1 MQLSLECAVPRLC
14 VFTAF
19 FLGVCGSAQ
28 DRITGS
34 IDASRK
40 TPIRGGA
47 PGLARA
53 EFDRGPVDPSR
64 KLGYVT
70 MHLAPSAAQQAELE
84 TLLEQ
89 QRDPASPSY
98 RKWLA
103 PEQFA
108 ERFGASRGDMAKVA
122 QWLESEGLT
131 IERQSRGRNWI
142 AFSGTA
148 AAVGRALQTE
158 FHRYVIHGEEHFA
171 NSTAPSVPAA
181 LDGIVTG
188 LVGLNDFG
196 SNIQPHMTNPDGTNS
211 IAPDDIATIYDITPL
226 YNMGIDG
233 TGQIIAIA
241 GSSELE
247 PHFSDIRAFQAMFNL
262 NVNLPQVVTV
272 GPSPGLNGAVL
283 EADLDI
289 EWSTA
294 VARGAYIVYVQ
305 SSDIFQSAI
314 YAVDQN
320 LAPVINLS
328 AGACEAELMYLG
340 ELYRS
345 IVQQAN
351 AQGITFLAASGDA
364 AAAACDGAGDEPV
377 ATNGLAVT
385 FPASIPEVTAVGGT
399 EFNENGGAYW
409 SSTNTAN
416 GASALSYIPE
426 KAWDDSLAAGVILG
440 SGGGASILYS
450 KPAWQT
456 GPGIPNDN
464 ARDVPDVSLAASN
477 YHDPFNVCTQ
487 GMCTLVGGTSVASPI
502 FAGIL
507 ALVNQSLSARGATGP
522 PGLGNI
528 NPVLYQLGRSA
539 SAAFHDIVVGDN
551 IVPCANATPDCV
563 NGTLGY
569 TTGPGYD
576 PVTGWGSVDAMNL
589 VNAWITTGVPTTLSV
604 SANNTS
610 VTLSD
615 QVQLTI
621 TVIPASGTVAP
632 SGTVFVNQTGVTTV
646 YTAVSVSPNVTGA
659 SPLGTATLAP
669 VQPPGSSASAT
680 ATVTI
685 YPGALTAGTDT
696 VLVTYGG
703 DAAFNGSSGTITL
716 NVSLP
721 SGHSAVSAVVRPNYW
736 ALNTPPVDLGPPNV
750 TKQGTEYA
758 SVITL
763 TELAGVATTLDT
775 FVVNGTDYS
784 ARLRT
789 FFPNTMLAA
798 NGTLTGSIVV
808 TPGTWTAPG
817 PIPFVF
823 GGQDAS
829 GYQWTTQV
837 SVPIVGA
844 PEQFAYIGRGG
855 LGNAASFL
863 PGFAPGMILSV
874 FGAGLTPSGMGQAG
888 RLPLPLSLA
897 GSSAT
902 INGVSAPYYYASPGQ
917 LNIQIPYETQPG
929 LAILTVSGGYGGQSF
944 NYSFNVQPAA
954 PGIFTATCPSG
965 LCPVTPFPSGS
976 RGGTYTIFITGEGQ
990 VTPGATTGQAPTNL
1004 PQPVL
1009 PVSMT
1014 IGEVNAPID
1023 FIGIPSWAVGITQIN
1038 FTVPTNVP
1046 LGPQLVY
1053 VTVGDAVSFP
1063 GIFTVTQ

>member
-1 MQLSLECAVPRLC
+1 MQLGWEGAVPRVC

-19 FLGVCGSAQ
+19 FLGVCVCAQ
-28 DRITGS
+28 DRIVGP
-34 IDASRK
+34 IDASRL

-64 KLGYVT
+64 RLSYVT
-70 MHLAPSAAQQAELE
+70 MHLAPSAAQQSALE

-89 QRDPASPSY
+89 QRDPASPNY

-108 ERFGASRGDMAKVA
+108 ERFGASSSDIAKVA

-131 IERQSRGRNWI
+131 VERQSRGRNWI
-142 AFSGTA
+142 AFSGTT

-158 FHRYVIHGEEHFA
+158 FHRYVIHGQEHFA

-188 LVGLNDFG
+188 FMGLNDFG
-196 SNIQPHMTNPDGTNS
+196 SNIQPHMTNPDGTHS
-211 IAPDDIATIYDITPL
+211 IAPDDVATIYDITPL

-233 TGQIIAIA
+233 TGQTIAIA
-241 GSSELE
+241 GGSELE
-247 PHFSDIRAFQAMFNL
+247 PNFSDIRAFQAMFNL
-262 NVNLPQVVTV
+262 KPNLPQVVTV
-272 GPSPGLNGAVL
+272 GLSPGLNGGVV

-294 VARGAYIVYVQ
+294 VARGAQIVYVQ
-305 SSDIFQSAI
+305 SSDIFQSAV

-328 AGACEAELMYLG
+328 AGGCEPELMFLG
-340 ELYRS
+340 ALYRS

-364 AAAACDGAGDEPV
+364 AAAACDGFGSEPI
-377 ATNGLAVT
+377 ATNGLAVS

-399 EFNENGGAYW
+399 EFNENGGTYW

-416 GASALSYIPE
+416 GGSALSYIPE
-426 KAWDDSLAAGVILG
+426 KAWNDSLAASVIG
-440 SGGGASILYS
+440 GTGGGASILYS

-456 GPGIPNDN
+456 GSGVPNDN
-464 ARDVPDVSLAASN
+464 ARDVPDVSLAASP
-477 YHDPFNVCTQ
+477 YHDPFNLCTE
-487 GMCTLVGGTSVASPI
+487 GTCGVAGGTSVATPI

-507 ALVNQSLSARGATGP
+507 ALMNQSLSARGATGP
-522 PGLGNI
+522 AGLGNI
-528 NPVLYQLGRSA
+528 NPILYQLGQSS

-563 NGTLGY
+563 TGTLGY

-589 VNAWITTGVPTTLSV
+589 ANAWNTTGVPTTLSV

-621 TVIPASGTVAP
+621 TVTPASGTVTP
-632 SGTVFVNQTGVTTV
+632 TGIVFVNQTGVTTV
-646 YTAVSVSPNVTGA
+646 YTAISVSPNVTGA
-659 SPLGTATLAP
+659 SLLGTATLTP
-669 VQPPGSSASAT
+669 VQPPGSSPSAA

-685 YPGALTAGTDT
+685 YPGSLTAGTDT
-696 VLVTYGG
+696 VLITYGG
-703 DAAFNGSSGTITL
+703 DAAFNGSSATIML

-721 SGHSAVSAVVRPNYW
+721 SGHSAVSAVVRPSYYL
-736 ALNTPPVDLGPPNV
+736 LNDPPVGIGPPAV
-750 TKQGTEYA
+750 TNEGFQYSSK
-758 SVITL
+758 ITL
-763 TELAGVATTLDT
+763 SELAGVATTLDT
-775 FVVNGTDYS
+775 LVVNGTDLS
-784 ARLRT
+784 KSLGT
-789 FFPNTMLAA
+789 FFPQTALAA
-798 NGTLTGSIVV
+798 NGTLTGSIAV

-817 PIPFVF
+817 PIPFLF

-829 GYQWTTQV
+829 GYRWSTQV
-837 SVPIVGA
+837 SVPIAGA
-844 PEQFAYIGRGG
+844 PEQFVYIPRGG
-855 LGNAASFL
+855 LANGASFL

-874 FGAGLTPSGMGQAG
+874 FGAALTPSGVGQAG
-888 RLPLPLSLA
+888 TLPLPLSLA

-902 INGVSAPYYYASPGQ
+902 INGVPAPYYYASPGQ
-917 LNIQIPYETQPG
+917 INIQIPYETQPG
-929 LAILTVSGGYGGQSF
+929 VAVLTVTGFGGQSF

-954 PGIFTATCPSG
+954 PGIFTSACALEP
-965 LCPVTPFPSGS
+965 CPVTPSPSGS
-976 RGGTYTIFITGEGQ
+976 RGGTYTMFITGEGQ
-990 VTPGATTGQAPTNL
+990 VSPAATTGQAPTNL

-1014 IGEVNAPID
+1014 IGGVHAPID
-1023 FIGIPSWAVGITQIN
+1023 FIGIPSWSVGVTQIN
-1038 FTVPTNVP
+1038 FTVPMNAP
-1046 LGPQLVY
+1046 LGAQLVY
-1053 VTVGDAVSFP
+1053 VNVGGALSFP
-1063 GIFTVTQ
+1063 ATFGVTQ

>member
-1 MQLSLECAVPRLC
+1 VPRVCFL
-14 VFTAF
+14 AGF
-19 FLGVCGSAQ
+19 FLGVCVCAQ
-28 DRITGS
+28 DRIAGS

-40 TPIRGGA
+40 TPVRGAA

-89 QRDPASPSY
+89 QRDPASPNY

-108 ERFGASRGDMAKVA
+108 ERFSASRGDIAKVA

-131 IERQSRGRNWI
+131 VERQSRGRNWI

-188 LVGLNDFG
+188 FVGLNDFG
-196 SNIQPHMTNPDGTNS
+196 SNIQPHMTNPNGSHS
-211 IAPDDIATIYDITPL
+211 IAPDDVATIYDIAPL
-226 YNMGIDG
+226 YNTGIDG

-241 GSSELE
+241 GGSELE
-247 PHFSDIRAFQAMFNL
+247 PGFSDIRAFQAMFNL
-262 NVNLPQVVTV
+262 KANLPQVVKV
-272 GPSPGLNGAVL
+272 GPSPGLNGAVA

-289 EWSTA
+289 EWSAA
-294 VARGAYIVYVQ
+294 VARGAHIVYVQ

-328 AGACEAELMYLG
+328 AGACESELMFLG
-340 ELYRS
+340 VLYRS

-351 AQGITFLAASGDA
+351 AQGITFLAASGDSA
-364 AAAACDGAGDEPV
+364 AATCDGDFDEPV
-377 ATNGLAVT
+377 ATNGLAVS

-399 EFNENGGAYW
+399 EFNENGGTYW
-409 SSTNTAN
+409 SSTNTPN

-426 KAWDDSLAAGVILG
+426 KAWNDSLTEGVIAG
-440 SGGGASILYS
+440 TGGGVSILYS

-456 GPGIPNDN
+456 GPGVPNDN
-464 ARDVPDVSLAASN
+464 ARDVPDVSLAASPF
-477 YHDPFNVCTQ
+477 HDAFNLCTE
-487 GMCTLVGGTSVASPI
+487 GICTLAGGTSVASPI
-502 FAGIL
+502 FAGVL
-507 ALVNQSLSARGATGP
+507 ALINQSLSTRGATGP

-528 NPVLYQLGRSA
+528 NPMLYQLGHSS

-551 IVPCANATPDCV
+551 IVPCASGTPDCV

-569 TTGPGYD
+569 STGPGYD

-589 VNAWITTGVPTTLSV
+589 VSAWNTTGVPTTLSV

-621 TVIPASGTVAP
+621 TVIPASGTATP
-632 SGTVFVNQTGVTTV
+632 TGAVFVNQTGVTTA
-646 YTAVSVSPNVTGA
+646 YNAVSVSPNVTGA
-659 SPLGTATLAP
+659 SLLGMATLAP
-669 VQPPGSSASAT
+669 VQPLGSSPSAT

-685 YPGALTAGTDT
+685 YPGSLTSGTDT

-703 DAAFNGSSGTITL
+703 DAAFNGSSATITL
-716 NVSLP
+716 NVSVP
-721 SGHSAVSAVVRPNYW
+721 SGHSAVSAVVRPLYW
-736 ALNTPPVDLGPPNV
+736 TLNTSPVGVGPPNV
-750 TKQGTEYA
+750 TNQGFEYA
-758 SVITL
+758 STITL

-784 ARLRT
+784 ARLGT
-789 FFPNTMLAA
+789 YFPKTALAA
-798 NGTLTGSIVV
+798 NGTLTGSISVP
-808 TPGTWTAPG
+808 PGTWTAPG

-844 PEQFAYIGRGG
+844 PEQLVYIQRGG
-855 LGNAASFL
+855 LANGASFL

-874 FGAGLTPSGMGQAG
+874 FGVGLTPSGIGQAG
-888 RLPLPLSLA
+888 TLPLPLSLA

-902 INGVSAPYYYASPGQ
+902 INGVPAPYYYASPNQ
-917 LNIQIPYETQPG
+917 LDIQIPYETQPG

-954 PGIFTATCPSG
+954 PGIFTSTSTCLAEP
-965 LCPVTPFPSGS
+965 CPVTPFPSGS
-976 RGGTYTIFITGEGQ
+976 RGGTYTIFITGQGQ
-990 VTPGATTGQAPTNL
+990 VTPAATTGQAPANL

-1014 IGEVNAPID
+1014 IGGVNAPID
-1023 FIGIPSWAVGITQIN
+1023 FIGIPSWSVFVTQIN
-1038 FTVPTNVP
+1038 FTVPTNAP
-1046 LGPQLVY
+1046 LGEQLVF
-1053 VTVGDAVSFP
+1053 VTVGGAISP
-1063 GIFTVTQ
+1063 PATFTVTQ